1 MKKQMNKKKNK
12 AKERETVTSRERW
25 RRHRASGGAG
35 QHVAERDHTAQILPQ
50 GQEVQQASRAR
61 QGEAHSFTVTVVPP
75 SRGVGVGHPP
85 HIPLTYPLHMYPL
98 QETTDGS
105 ELILQRRA
113 WHIPPPSPLGVLSF
127 SPPHKYLSV
136 FGV

>member
-1 MKKQMNKKKNK
+1 MKKQMNKKQSK
-12 AKERETVTSRERW
+12 RETVISRERR
-25 RRHRASGGAG
+25 RRHRASSGAG
-35 QHVAERDHTAQILPQ
+35 RRVAKRDHTAQILPQ

-61 QGEAHSFTVTVVPP
+61 QDEAHSFTATVTPP

-85 HIPLTYPLHMYPL
+85 HTPLTYPLHIYPL
-98 QETTDGS
+98 QGTTDES
-105 ELILQRRA
+105 ELVLQRRA
-113 WHIPPPSPLGVLSF
+113 WHIPPPPPLGVLSL